1 MGGSISS
8 NTLNESPSNEI
19 NTKIIV
25 AAVIFLFMVI
35 LFVILLNLYSR
46 WFWWRI
52 EEETTAPPPRRH
64 RRFVFAPGQESVTSV
79 GTQQLGL
86 DPEILKSLPLLV
98 FKPEDFKDGLE
109 CTVCLSEIVE
119 GEITRLLPKCNHG
132 FHVYCIDM
140 WFHSHSTCPLCRN
153 LVASESESTN
163 DISSS
168 SNAEENLTRNNSES
182 LEAENSSA
190 MSDLESQSFPTNVLV
205 WGNPNQVSTYVNF
218 FMEEGTSEQPPNS
231 SIFTPSS
238 SSSDDNGN
246 SGCHEMLMIDISS
259 ELTSSSL
266 SISPS
271 SETRCAEDELK
282 SPMSTKLRSFRRL
295 LSRDKKLSTCSP
307 GSMDV
312 EQA

>member
-1 MGGSISS
+1 MGGSASS
-8 NTLNESPSNEI
+8 NTLNESPTNEI
-19 NTKIIV
+19 STKIIV
-25 AAVIFLFMVI
+25 ASVIFLFMVV

-64 RRFVFAPGQESVTSV
+64 RRFVFAPGQDSVTSV

-98 FKPEDFKDGLE
+98 FKPEEFKDGLE

-153 LVASESESTN
+153 LVASESESSK
-163 DISSS
+163 DIIST
-168 SNAEENLTRNNSES
+168 SNAEENLLSNSES

-205 WGNPNQVSTYVNF
+205 WGNPNQVSTYVNCF
-218 FMEEGTSEQPPNS
+218 IEEGTSEQPPNS
-231 SIFTPSS
+231 SISTPST
-238 SSSDDNGN
+238 SSSDDDIVN

-259 ELTSSSL
+259 ELSSSSL
-266 SISPS
+266 SPS
-271 SETRCAEDELK
+271 SETRCVEDELK
-282 SPMSTKLRSFRRL
+282 SPMSTKLRSFKRL
-295 LSRDKKLSTCSP
+295 LSRDKKLSTFSP
-307 GSMDV
+307 ASMDV